1 VTGVSAGEETAG
13 ELGLLVSPVAAP
25 QRSAC

>member
-1 VTGVSAGEETAG
+1 VSAGEETAG